1 MGNFIPET
9 MSPKAILL
17 ATSEKRTI
25 DVQSELESQTRFV
38 GVLIPANLTSP
49 AVSKATM
56 SQHPLQ
62 TSS

>member
-25 DVQSELESQTRFV
+25 YVQSELESQICRRSHSCEPDF
-38 GVLIPANLTSP
+38 A
-49 AVSKATM
+49 
-56 SQHPLQ
+56 
-62 TSS
+62 SSIKSDQGP